1 MIVKAYPPR
10 MTPEQFEELP
20 DSKGLELI
28 EGVVTEKHVGAEN
41 AGIQMR
47 IGYHLNAVV
56 LPGKLG
62 EVLDAEAMYQCFPS
76 KADQVR
82 KPDVS
87 FILQSRLPDG
97 LVPRGMCKFRPD
109 LAVEVVSPN
118 DGYEEVEE
126 KLADYFDAGIPL
138 IWIVTPKTRTVLV
151 YQADGTVRRLRDID
165 DLTAEPLLPGFRV
178 RIAELFP
185 NPPESVAAKK
195 TSGKKT
201 SAPPP
206 AAS

>member
-10 MTPEQFEELP
+10 MTSEQFEGWSNS
-20 DSKGLELI
+20 DGYELI
-28 EGVVTEKHVGAEN
+28 DGVVTEKHMGAEN
-41 AGIQMR
+41 AGIQSR
-47 IGYHLNAVV
+47 LAYFLVSVV

-76 KADQVR
+76 NANQVR

-87 FILQSRLPDG
+87 FILRERLPDG

-138 IWIVTPKTRTVLV
+138 IWVITPKTRTVLV
-151 YQADGTVRRLRDID
+151 YQADGTGRRLRDTD
-165 DLTAEPLLPGFRV
+165 DLTADPIIPGFRV

-185 NPPESVAAKK
+185 NPPEPVG
-195 TSGKKT
+195 TKKT
-201 SAPPP
+201 SAKKTPAP
-206 AAS
+206 AAEA